1 MTDLLRDYEFKCLI
15 DLIPHMNFKKE
26 WLPLYKNWNKLE
38 YYQHINQNIISNWVK
53 YVYYKKNN
61 KSLKKNFV
69 DYQKSMKGYPLD
81 IKKKNKDNIRKMWY
95 KECENKILKD

>member
-38 YYQHINQNIISNWVK
+38 YYQHINQNIIRNWVK
-53 YVYYKKNN
+53 YVYYEKNN
-61 KSLKKNFV
+61 KSFKNSFV

-81 IKKKNKDNIRKMWY
+81 IKKKI
-95 KECENKILKD
+95 KIVLERCGIKNVKLKN